1 MNSKLPF
8 MAGMREAFEDNLFT
22 ISTKKEDAVV
32 SVFMDWFNNSARLK
46 ALPDLPQR
54 IGAMEP
60 KLRRMAKNLDLS
72 FLDGKLVI
80 KADAESESLLS
91 LLRRGSDW
99 FDPHPDVN
107 AAILVAMTNGSQV
120 S

>member
-1 MNSKLPF
+1 
-8 MAGMREAFEDNLFT
+8 MAGIREAFEENLFT
-22 ISTKKEDAVV
+22 ITTKKEEAVV
-32 SVFMDWFNNSARLK
+32 AVFMDWLNNTARLK
-46 ALPDLPQR
+46 PLPDLPQR
-54 IGAMEP
+54 IAGLEP
-60 KLRRMAKNLDLS
+60 KLRRMAKNLDLR

-107 AAILVAMTNGSQV
+107 AAILVALTNGSQV
-120 S
+120 N

>member
-1 MNSKLPF
+1 MNSPLPF
-8 MAGMREAFEDNLFT
+8 MVGIREAFEENLFT
-22 ISTKKEDAVV
+22 ITTKKENAIVA
-32 SVFMDWFNNSARLK
+32 VFMDWLNNDARLK
-46 ALPDLPQR
+46 PLPDLQQR
-54 IGAMEP
+54 IMDTEP
-60 KLRRMAKNLDLS
+60 KLRKMAKNLDLS

-107 AAILVAMTNGSQV
+107 AAILMALTSGSQV

>member
-1 MNSKLPF
+1 MNSTLPF
-8 MAGMREAFEDNLFT
+8 MKGMREAFEENLFT
-22 ISTKKEDAVV
+22 ISSKKIDAITAL
-32 SVFMDWFNNSARLK
+32 FLNWLNNSARLK
-46 ALPDLPQR
+46 PVPDLQVR
-54 IGAMEP
+54 IAGMEP
-60 KLRRMAKNLDLS
+60 KLRKMAKNLDLS
-72 FLDGKLVI
+72 FQDGKLVI

-107 AAILVAMTNGSQV
+107 AAILVALTSGSQV